1 MVEIIARARRNVSH
15 ELSVRLGFSERVTIP
30 CSDANYIDRD
40 LDEDLWVGLID
51 CPSLNVIKM
60 LGAICNPLFQNN

>member
-15 ELSVRLGFSERVTIP
+15 ELSVHLGFSERVTIP

-60 LGAICNPLFQNN
+60 MGAICNPLFQNN

>member
-1 MVEIIARARRNVSH
+1 MLPV
-15 ELSVRLGFSERVTIP
+15 LPVRLGFSERVTIP

-60 LGAICNPLFQNN
+60 MGAICNPLFQNN